1 MANPRHDLDIAKI
14 AAVRAAWIRAA
25 ELCDIHGLIAL
36 ATDDIV
42 LVYGNGKTAIGLDAL
57 RASLTHDFGLIDLQ
71 LRDSSAEI
79 IVHDKW
85 AIEFLEVDRT
95 VSGKKDLTEVR
106 THSRIVAV
114 FCRQADTSWKVA
126 RVIGLPG

>member
-1 MANPRHDLDIAKI
+1 
-14 AAVRAAWIRAA
+14 
-25 ELCDIHGLIAL
+25 
-36 ATDDIV
+36 
-42 LVYGNGKTAIGLDAL
+42 L